1 MQNKKWNEQDVEVAI
16 DYYNSGLANHYIA
29 FILQRTKNAVVAKL
43 GRVLGRRNRNYCSMY
58 KDITGQVFGKLTV
71 IKRDGYIKDKRAWLC
86 RCNCGGVTKLPTA
99 YITAG
104 KTKSC
109 GCLGKFKKGEASF
122 NQLFGQYKK
131 HAKQRNLDFGLS
143 KKEFRILTK
152 QVCFYCGIEPQG
164 VFGTTK
170 RNNGIYIYND
180 IDRVDNNKGYLK
192 DNCVSCCKVCN
203 YMKLKLSFNDFI
215 SHIKRI
221 AANMQQQQKRTG
233 GATK

>member
-1 MQNKKWNEQDVEVAI
+1 VQNKKWNEQDVEVAI

-86 RCNCGGVTKLPTA
+86 CCDCGGTTRLPTA

-109 GCLGKFKKGEASF
+109 GCLGKFKEGEASF

-131 HAKQRNLDFGLS
+131 HAEQRNLDFRLS
-143 KKEFRILTK
+143 KKEFRTLT
-152 QVCFYCGIEPQG
+152 QQNCFYCDSKPQG
-164 VFGTTK
+164 KCGTTK
-170 RNNGIYIYND
+170 RNNGIYIYSG
-180 IDRVDNNKGYLK
+180 IDRVDNSKGYII
-192 DNCVSCCKVCN
+192 DNCVPCCKVCN
-203 YMKLKLSFNDFI
+203 YMKLTSSKDNFI
-215 SHIKRI
+215 EHIFLIYKHLEG
-221 AANMQQQQKRTG
+221 Q
-233 GATK
+233 TK